1 MSTRK
6 RIDVRL
12 AGTGAVRSGTE
23 PLTFGVPFAD
33 GAFERS
39 QAIRV
44 GGPDGRPIPVQ
55 TECLT
60 TWGKD
65 RRYVK
70 WLLVDALVDVQAD
83 GGLEPGGALSVE
95 YPCAGEPAAAHPEPG
110 IRIAESDD
118 LLSIDTGALRVDFRR
133 SFDAGR
139 PPVTP
144 AVITR
149 CRVKA
154 ADGWHDVLRGD
165 GPVVYMQDAHGTR
178 YDSLSSGFA
187 PEVVLEEAGPL
198 RACVLV
204 KGFLASAN
212 GIRFC
217 PYQLRVHLYAGL
229 ADLRVFHTFV
239 FDQDPKR
246 VELSAVGIDLPLALG
261 GPLRAAAGSDGAA
274 AHWCEHWESLAV
286 LQDDDRRYTVLRDG
300 RPFGA
305 GTRMPGWV
313 SLSGSRASAAVA
325 VRDGWQEF
333 PKGFTLS
340 ERGIDVGIWPEA
352 SGRTLAF
359 STPYEETAVRF
370 AGMEKSSATRSEA
383 EVIEILA
390 RHPTAPLNLKSFNIR
405 SLEEARWV
413 EEMVE
418 KHAPGRIISYNDTN
432 TQNGVGAAKTTEIV
446 IRFSAEPIADEAA
459 QAFCDT
465 VQEPLR
471 AVVDPAYLCATGAV
485 DHFHHAGDPPMAAPD
500 ADLDDYFEP
509 IVVDPVE
516 RCRLYGMM
524 RFGNMVCVH
533 SSAVGWV
540 YLLYKDSDP
549 AKALRYVG
557 PYNNEANDQIM
568 GVWGQ
573 YLRTGDPRH
582 LRIAERYSRAVADT
596 AFVHAFPGH
605 PERVGVMHYHNAHVW
620 SGGYSPSH
628 SILSGILTDYYL
640 TGNRRLLE
648 VAREAGDRI
657 VRLQEP
663 AGILSCRH
671 VGLHR
676 EFTGPLSMLLDVYQA
691 TWDEKYGVLAERSLN
706 WLLRVSREPGMLP
719 NGIGTGGE
727 RGDEAMVSPE
737 HFPEV
742 AWGNKYHLYA
752 PALRCFP
759 SRPLKEFLIAESDY
773 WVWRSPKSLFNYAC
787 TTVCF
792 GYDLTRQ
799 PDYAYYA
806 AHLLRTHLRTA
817 ADDIREERDYDFSL
831 MRLSGF
837 APRLM
842 RIVACE
848 MDRDPDGFESRL
860 AAWVAKRTA
869 MPDRPEI
876 ERPDRAVPVS
886 RGVLSTEPHPL
897 E

>member
-1 MSTRK
+1 MQK
-6 RIDVRL
+6 RIEVRL
-12 AGTGAVRSGTE
+12 AGPGTARAGIE
-23 PLTFGVPFAD
+23 PITFGVPFPD
-33 GAFERS
+33 GALERT
-39 QAIRV
+39 QAVRV
-44 GGPDGRPIPVQ
+44 AGPGGRPVPAQ
-55 TECLT
+55 TDCLT
-60 TWGKD
+60 TWRKD
-65 RRYVK
+65 GRHVK
-70 WLLVDALVDVQAD
+70 WLLVDVQAD
-83 GGLEPGGALSVE
+83 GRIQPRAALSIE
-95 YPCAGEPAAAHPEPG
+95 YPRADEPAADAPDP
-110 IRIAESDD
+110 RIHVAESDD
-118 LLSIDTGALRVDFRR
+118 LLSIDTGALRIDFRR

-139 PPVTP
+139 PPAAP
-144 AVITR
+144 AVISR
-149 CRVKA
+149 CRIKA
-154 ADGWHDVLRGD
+154 DDGWHDVLRGD
-165 GPVVYMQDAHGTR
+165 GPVVYMKDAHGTR

-187 PEVVLEEAGPL
+187 PEVVLEESGPL
-198 RACVLV
+198 RACVLIR
-204 KGFLASAN
+204 GFLASAA

-217 PYQLRVHLYAGL
+217 PYQLRVHLYAGM
-229 ADLRVFHTFV
+229 ADVRIFHTFV

-261 GPLRAAAGSDGAA
+261 ERLRAAAGSDGAA
-274 AHWCEHWESLAV
+274 AHWCERWETLAV
-286 LQDDDRRYTVLRDG
+286 LQDDDRRYRVLRDG

-313 SLSGSRASAAVA
+313 SLAGSRASATVA

-340 ERGIDVGIWPEA
+340 DRGIDVGIWPEA
-352 SGRTLAF
+352 CGRTLAF

-370 AGMEKSSATRSEA
+370 AGMEKSSATRSED

-390 RHPTAPLNLKSFNIR
+390 RNPTAPLNLKSFNIR

-418 KHAPGRIISYNDTN
+418 KHAPGRTISYNDTN
-432 TQNGVGAAKTTEIV
+432 TQTGVGAAKTTEIV
-446 IRFSAEPIADEAA
+446 IRFSAEPTGDEAA
-459 QAFCDT
+459 QAFYDA

-471 AVVDPAYLCATGAV
+471 AVVDPEYLCATGAV
-485 DHFHHAGDPPMAAPD
+485 DHFHHAGDPRMAAPD

-605 PERVGVMHYHNAHVW
+605 PERVGVMHYHNAHQW

-640 TGNRRLLE
+640 TGNRRLLD
-648 VAREAGDRI
+648 VALEAGDRI

-676 EFTGPLSMLLDVYQA
+676 EFAGPLSMLLDVYQA
-691 TWDEKYGVLAERSLN
+691 TWDERYGVLAERSLN
-706 WLLRVSREPGMLP
+706 WLLRVVREPGMLP

-727 RGDEAMVSPE
+727 RGDEAMVSPD

-759 SRPLKEFLIAESDY
+759 SRALKEFLIAESDY
-773 WVWRSPKSLFNYAC
+773 WVWRSPRSLFNYAC
-787 TTVCF
+787 STVCF

-799 PDYAYYA
+799 PEYAYYA
-806 AHLLRTHLRTA
+806 AHLLRTHLRAA
-817 ADDIREERDYDFSL
+817 ADDIREERDFDFSL

-837 APRLM
+837 IPRLM
-842 RIVACE
+842 RIAASE
-848 MDRDPDGFESRL
+848 MDRDPDGFESGL
-860 AAWVAKRTA
+860 AAWVEKRA
-869 MPDRPEI
+869 ALRDRPET
-876 ERPDRAVPVS
+876 ERPDRAVPAS
-886 RGVLSTEPHPL
+886 LGVLSTDPHPAG
-897 E
+897 

>member
-1 MSTRK
+1 MQK
-6 RIDVRL
+6 NVEVRL
-12 AGTGAVRSGTE
+12 AGPGPERAGIE
-23 PLTFGVPFAD
+23 PLTFGVPFPD
-33 GAFERS
+33 GALERG

-44 GGPDGRPIPVQ
+44 TGPDGRPIPAQ
-55 TECLT
+55 TDCLT
-60 TWGKD
+60 TWRKD
-65 RRYVK
+65 GRYVK
-70 WLLVDALVDVQAD
+70 WLLVDVQAD
-83 GGLEPGGALSVE
+83 GRIEPGAALAIE
-95 YPCAGEPAAAHPEPG
+95 YPCAEDPHPADTDP
-110 IRIAESDD
+110 RIHVAQSED
-118 LLSIDTGALRVDFRR
+118 LLSIDTGALRIDFRR
-133 SFDAGR
+133 SFEAGR
-139 PPVTP
+139 PPGAP
-144 AVITR
+144 AVISR

-154 ADGWHDVLRGD
+154 DDGWHDVLRGD
-165 GPVVYMQDAHGTR
+165 GPVVYLQDAHGTR

-187 PEVVLEEAGPL
+187 PEVVLEEAGLL
-198 RACVLV
+198 RACVLI
-204 KGFLASAN
+204 KGFLASAA

-217 PYQLRVHLYAGL
+217 PYQLRVHLYAGM
-229 ADLRVFHTFV
+229 ADVRIFHTFV

-261 GPLRAAAGSDGAA
+261 ERLRAAAGSDGAA
-274 AHWCEHWESLAV
+274 AHWCEHWETMDV
-286 LQDDDRRYTVLRDG
+286 LQDDDRRYRVLRDG

-313 SLSGSRASAAVA
+313 SLAGSRASATVA
-325 VRDGWQEF
+325 VRDAWQEF

-340 ERGIDVGIWPEA
+340 DRGIDVGIWPEA
-352 SGRTLAF
+352 CGRTLAF

-383 EVIEILA
+383 EVIDILA

-418 KHAPGRIISYNDTN
+418 KHAPGRTISYNDTN
-432 TQNGVGAAKTTEIV
+432 TQTGVGAAKTTEIV
-446 IRFSAEPIADEAA
+446 IRFSAEPIGDEAA
-459 QAFCDT
+459 QAFCDAI
-465 VQEPLR
+465 QEPLR
-471 AVVDPAYLCATGAV
+471 AVVDPEYLCASGAV
-485 DHFHHAGDPPMAAPD
+485 DHFHHAGDPRMAAPD

-573 YLRTGDPRH
+573 FLRTGDPRH
-582 LRIAERYSRAVADT
+582 LRTAERYSRAVADT
-596 AFVHAFPGH
+596 AFVHAYPGH
-605 PERVGVMHYHNAHVW
+605 PERVGVMHYHNAHLW

-640 TGNRRLLE
+640 TGNRRLLD

-691 TWDEKYGVLAERSLN
+691 TWDETYGVLAERSLN
-706 WLLRVSREPGMLP
+706 WLLRVVREPGMLP

-727 RGDEAMVSPE
+727 RGDEAMVSPITSRRW
-737 HFPEV
+737 PG
-742 AWGNKYHLYA
+742 ATSTTSTPRRSAASRQG
-752 PALRCFP
+752 RCG
-759 SRPLKEFLIAESDY
+759 SS
-773 WVWRSPKSLFNYAC
+773 
-787 TTVCF
+787 
-792 GYDLTRQ
+792 
-799 PDYAYYA
+799 
-806 AHLLRTHLRTA
+806 
-817 ADDIREERDYDFSL
+817 
-831 MRLSGF
+831 
-837 APRLM
+837 
-842 RIVACE
+842 
-848 MDRDPDGFESRL
+848 
-860 AAWVAKRTA
+860 
-869 MPDRPEI
+869 
-876 ERPDRAVPVS
+876 
-886 RGVLSTEPHPL
+886 
-897 E
+897 

>member
-1 MSTRK
+1 MNK
-6 RIDVRL
+6 QKKIEVRL
-12 AGTGAVRSGTE
+12 AGTGTARGTE

-33 GAFERS
+33 GALERA

-44 GGPDGRPIPVQ
+44 TSPDGRPTPVQ
-55 TECLT
+55 TDCLT
-60 TWGKD
+60 TWRKD
-65 RRYVK
+65 GRHVK
-70 WLLVDALVDVQAD
+70 WLLVDVQAD
-83 GGLEPGGALSVE
+83 GRIEPGAVLSVE
-95 YPCAGEPAAAHPEPG
+95 YPCAAADQQPAAVEPG
-110 IRIAESDD
+110 IHIAESADS
-118 LLSIDTGALRVDFRR
+118 LSIDTGALRIDFRR
-133 SFDAGR
+133 SFDAPR
-139 PPVTP
+139 PRATP
-144 AVITR
+144 TVITR

-154 ADGWHDVLRGD
+154 DDGWHDVLRGD

-198 RACVLV
+198 RACVLI
-204 KGFLASAN
+204 KGFLASPT

-217 PYQLRVHLYAGL
+217 PYQLRVHLYAGM
-229 ADLRVFHTFV
+229 ADVRIFHTFV
-239 FDQDPKR
+239 FDQDPRR
-246 VELSAVGIDLPLALG
+246 VELSSVGIDLPLALG
-261 GPLRAAAGSDGAA
+261 EPLRAAAGSDGSAA

-333 PKGFTLS
+333 PTGFTLS
-340 ERGIDVGIWPEA
+340 GRGVDVGIWPEA
-352 SGRTLAF
+352 CGRTLAF

-370 AGMEKSSATRSEA
+370 AGMEKSSATRSED

-390 RHPTAPLNLKSFNIR
+390 RNPTAPLNLKSFNIR

-418 KHAPGRIISYNDTN
+418 KHAAGRTISYNDTN
-432 TQNGVGAAKTTEIV
+432 TRNGVGAAKTTEIV
-446 IRFSAEPIADEAA
+446 IRFSAEPIDDKAA
-459 QAFCDT
+459 QAFCDA

-485 DHFHHAGDPPMAAPD
+485 DHFHHAGDPRMAAPD

-557 PYNNEANDQIM
+557 PYHNEANDQIM

-605 PERVGVMHYHNAHVW
+605 PERVGVMHYHNAHLW

-706 WLLRVSREPGMLP
+706 WLLRVVREPGMLP
-719 NGIGTGGE
+719 NGIATGGE
-727 RGDEAMVSPE
+727 RGDEAMVSPD

-759 SRPLKEFLIAESDY
+759 SRALKEFLIAESDY

-787 TTVCF
+787 STVCF
-792 GYDLTRQ
+792 GYDLTRRAE
-799 PDYAYYA
+799 YAYYA
-806 AHLLRTHLRTA
+806 AHLLRTHLRAA
-817 ADDIREERDYDFSL
+817 ADDIREERDFDFSL

-837 APRLM
+837 IPRLM
-842 RIVACE
+842 RIVADE
-848 MDRDPDGFESRL
+848 MDRDPDGFESGL
-860 AAWVAKRTA
+860 AAWVEKRA
-869 MPDRPEI
+869 ALPDRPET

-886 RGVLSTEPHPL
+886 RGVLSTDPHPAG
-897 E
+897 

>member
-1 MSTRK
+1 MSTHK
-6 RIDVRL
+6 PIEVRL
-12 AGTGAVRSGTE
+12 AGTREVRSGTE
-23 PLTFGVPFAD
+23 PLTFGVPFAE
-33 GAFERS
+33 GALELPA
-39 QAIRV
+39 AIRV
-44 GGPDGRPIPVQ
+44 AGPDGRPIPAQ
-55 TECLT
+55 TDCLT
-60 TWGKD
+60 TWRKD
-65 RRYVK
+65 RRHVK
-70 WLLVDALVDVQAD
+70 WLLVDVQAD
-83 GGLEPGGALSVE
+83 GRLEPGAALSIE
-95 YPCAGEPAAAHPEPG
+95 YPHAAEPAADDAGPH
-110 IRIAESDD
+110 IRTTESDD
-118 LLSIDTGALRVDFRR
+118 LLSVDTGALRIDFRR

-139 PPVTP
+139 PPASP
-144 AVITR
+144 AAISRCLVKTR
-149 CRVKA
+149 
-154 ADGWHDVLRGD
+154 DGWQDVLRGD
-165 GPVVYMQDAHGTR
+165 GPVLYMKDAHGTR

-204 KGFLASAN
+204 KGFLASAT

-217 PYQLRVHLYAGL
+217 PYQLRMHLYAGM

-239 FDQDPKR
+239 FDHDPRR
-246 VELSAVGIDLPLALG
+246 VELSAVGIDLPLELG
-261 GPLRAAAGSDGAA
+261 DRLRAAAGSDDDDA
-274 AHWCEHWESLAV
+274 AHWCERWETLAV

-352 SGRTLAF
+352 CGRTLAF

-383 EVIEILA
+383 EVVEILA

-418 KHAPGRIISYNDTN
+418 KHAPGRTISYNDTN

-446 IRFSAEPIADEAA
+446 IRFSAEPAGDAAA
-459 QAFCDT
+459 QAFCDA

-471 AVVDPAYLCATGAV
+471 AVVDPEHLCATGAV
-485 DHFHHAGDPPMAAPD
+485 DHFYPAGNPRMTGPD

-524 RFGNMVCVH
+524 RFGNAVCVH

-573 YLRTGDPRH
+573 YLRTGDPRY
-582 LRIAERYSRAVADT
+582 LRIAERYSRIVADVG
-596 AFVHAFPGH
+596 FVHAFPGH
-605 PERVGVMHYHNAHVW
+605 PERVGVMHYHNAHQW

-648 VAREAGDRI
+648 VAREAADRI
-657 VRLQEP
+657 VRTQEP
-663 AGILSCRH
+663 ASILSCRH

-691 TWDEKYGVLAERSLN
+691 TWDEKYGLLAERSLN
-706 WLLRVSREPGMLP
+706 WMLRVVREPGMLP
-719 NGIGTGGE
+719 NGIGTGGV
-727 RGDEAMVSPE
+727 RGDEAMVTPDS
-737 HFPEV
+737 FPEV

-759 SRPLKEFLIAESDY
+759 SAALKEFLIAEADY
-773 WVWRSPKSLFNYAC
+773 WVWQSPKSLFNYAC
-787 TTVCF
+787 STVCF
-792 GYDLTRQ
+792 AYDLSHR
-799 PDYAYYA
+799 PEYAYYA
-806 AHLLRTHLRTA
+806 AHLLRTHLREA
-817 ADDIREERDYDFSL
+817 VDDIRQERDFDFSL

-837 APRLM
+837 IPRLM

-848 MDRDPDGFESRL
+848 MDRDPDGFESGL
-860 AAWVAKRTA
+860 SAWVAKREA
-869 MPDRPEI
+869 MPDRPEA
-876 ERPDRAVPVS
+876 ERPDTATPVS
-886 RGVLSTEPHPL
+886 LGVLSTEPHPVG
-897 E
+897 

>member
-1 MSTRK
+1 MQN
-6 RIDVRL
+6 RIEVRL
-12 AGTGAVRSGTE
+12 AGPGTERAGIE
-23 PLTFGVPFAD
+23 PLTFGVPFPD
-33 GAFERS
+33 GELERG
-39 QAIRV
+39 QTIRV
-44 GGPDGRPIPVQ
+44 TGPIPAQ
-55 TECLT
+55 TDCLT
-60 TWGKD
+60 TWRKD
-65 RRYVK
+65 DRHVK
-70 WLLVDALVDVQAD
+70 WLLVDVQA
-83 GGLEPGGALSVE
+83 GGRIEPGAALAIE
-95 YPCAGEPAAAHPEPG
+95 YPCAADPHPADTGPR
-110 IRIAESDD
+110 IRVAESDD
-118 LLSIDTGALRVDFRR
+118 LLSIDTGALRIDFRR
-133 SFDAGR
+133 SFEAGR
-139 PPVTP
+139 PPAAP
-144 AVITR
+144 AVISR

-154 ADGWHDVLRGD
+154 DDGWHDVLRGD
-165 GPVVYMQDAHGTR
+165 GPVVYLQDAHGTR

-198 RACVLV
+198 RACVLI
-204 KGFLASAN
+204 KGFLASAA

-217 PYQLRVHLYAGL
+217 PYQLRVHLYAGM
-229 ADLRVFHTFV
+229 ADVRIFHTFV

-246 VELSAVGIDLPLALG
+246 VELSAIGVDLPLALG
-261 GPLRAAAGSDGAA
+261 ERLRAAAGSDGAA
-274 AHWCEHWESLAV
+274 AHWCEHWETMDV
-286 LQDDDRRYTVLRDG
+286 LQDDDRRYRVLRDG
-300 RPFGA
+300 QPFGA

-313 SLSGSRASAAVA
+313 SLAGSRASATVA
-325 VRDGWQEF
+325 VRDAWQEF

-340 ERGIDVGIWPEA
+340 DRGIDVGIWPEA
-352 SGRTLAF
+352 CGRTLAF

-383 EVIEILA
+383 EVIDILA

-418 KHAPGRIISYNDTN
+418 KHAPGRTISYNDTN

-446 IRFSAEPIADEAA
+446 IRFSAEPVGDEAA
-459 QAFCDT
+459 QGFCDA

-471 AVVDPAYLCATGAV
+471 AVVDPEHLCASGAV
-485 DHFHHAGDPPMAAPD
+485 DHFHHAGDPRMAAPD

-540 YLLYKDSDP
+540 YLLYKDADP

-557 PYNNEANDQIM
+557 PYNNEANDQVM

-596 AFVHAFPGH
+596 AFVHAYPGH
-605 PERVGVMHYHNAHVW
+605 PERVGVMHYHNAHLW

-648 VAREAGDRI
+648 VAREAGDRL

-706 WLLRVSREPGMLP
+706 WLLRVVREPGMLP

-727 RGDEAMVSPE
+727 RGDEAMVSPD

-759 SRPLKEFLIAESDY
+759 SRALKEFLIAESDY
-773 WVWRSPKSLFNYAC
+773 WVWRSPRSLFNYAC

-792 GYDLTRQ
+792 GYDLTRR
-799 PDYAYYA
+799 PEYAYYA
-806 AHLLRTHLRTA
+806 AHLLRTHLRAA
-817 ADDIREERDYDFSL
+817 ADDIREERDFDFSL

-837 APRLM
+837 IPRLM
-842 RIVACE
+842 RTVACE
-848 MDRDPDGFESRL
+848 MDRDPDGFESGL
-860 AAWVAKRTA
+860 AAWVEKRA
-869 MPDRPEI
+869 ALPDRPEI
-876 ERPDRAVPVS
+876 ERPDRAAPVS
-886 RGVLSTEPHPL
+886 RGVLSTDPHPAR
-897 E
+897 

>member
-1 MSTRK
+1 MTTQKS
-6 RIDVRL
+6 IEVRL
-12 AGTGAVRSGTE
+12 AGPETSRAGTE

-33 GAFERS
+33 GALERT

-44 GGPDGRPIPVQ
+44 TGPDGHPIPAQ
-55 TECLT
+55 TDCLT
-60 TWGKD
+60 TWRKD
-65 RRYVK
+65 GRHVK
-70 WLLVDALVDVQAD
+70 WLLVDVQAD
-83 GGLEPGGALSVE
+83 GRIEPGAALSIE
-95 YPCAGEPAAAHPEPG
+95 YPRADEPAADDPDPC
-110 IRIAESDD
+110 IRVAESDD
-118 LLSIDTGALRVDFRR
+118 LLSIDTGALRIDFRR

-139 PPVTP
+139 PPAAP
-144 AVITR
+144 AVISR

-154 ADGWHDVLRGD
+154 DDGWHDVLRGD
-165 GPVVYMQDAHGTR
+165 GPVVYTKDAHGTR

-187 PEVVLEEAGPL
+187 PEVVLEESGPL
-198 RACVLV
+198 RACVLI
-204 KGFLASAN
+204 KGYLASAA

-217 PYQLRVHLYAGL
+217 PYQLRVHLYAGM
-229 ADLRVFHTFV
+229 ADVRIFHTFV

-246 VELSAVGIDLPLALG
+246 VELSSVGIDLPLELG
-261 GPLRAAAGSDGAA
+261 NGLRAAAGSDGAA
-274 AHWCEHWESLAV
+274 AHWCEHWETLAV

-313 SLSGSRASAAVA
+313 SLAGSRASATVA

-340 ERGIDVGIWPEA
+340 DRGIDVGIWPEA
-352 SGRTLAF
+352 CGRTLAF

-383 EVIEILA
+383 EVIEILE
-390 RHPTAPLNLKSFNIR
+390 RNPTAPLNLKSFNIR

-418 KHAPGRIISYNDTN
+418 KHAPGRTISYNDTN

-446 IRFSAEPIADEAA
+446 IRFSAGPTGDETA
-459 QAFCDT
+459 QAFCDA

-471 AVVDPAYLCATGAV
+471 AVVDPQYLCATGAV
-485 DHFHHAGDPPMAAPD
+485 DHFHHAGDPRMAAPD

-524 RFGNMVCVH
+524 RFGNLVCVH

-557 PYNNEANDQIM
+557 PYNNEANDQVM
-568 GVWGQ
+568 GVWAQ

-596 AFVHAFPGH
+596 AFVHAYPGH
-605 PERVGVMHYHNAHVW
+605 PERVGVMHYHNAHLW

-628 SILSGILTDYYL
+628 SILSGILTDYYV
-640 TGNRRLLE
+640 TGNRRLLD
-648 VAREAGDRI
+648 VALEAGDRI

-691 TWDEKYGVLAERSLN
+691 TWDERYGVLAERSLN
-706 WLLRVSREPGMLP
+706 WLLRVVREPGMLP
-719 NGIGTGGE
+719 NGIATGGE
-727 RGDEAMVSPE
+727 RGDEAMVSPD

-759 SRPLKEFLIAESDY
+759 SRALREFLIAESDY
-773 WVWRSPKSLFNYAC
+773 WVWRSPRSLFNYAC

-792 GYDLTRQ
+792 GYDLTRR
-799 PDYAYYA
+799 PEYAYYA
-806 AHLLRTHLRTA
+806 AHLLRTHLRAA
-817 ADDIREERDYDFSL
+817 ADDIREERDFDFAL

-837 APRLM
+837 IPRLM
-842 RIVACE
+842 RVVADE
-848 MDRDPDGFESRL
+848 MDGDPDGFESGL
-860 AAWVAKRTA
+860 AAWVEKRA
-869 MPDRPEI
+869 ALPERQET
-876 ERPDRAVPVS
+876 ERPDRAVPAS
-886 RGVLSTEPHPL
+886 LGVLSTEPHPAG
-897 E
+897 

>member
-1 MSTRK
+1 MQK
-6 RIDVRL
+6 KIEVRL
-12 AGTGAVRSGTE
+12 AGLGTARAGIE
-23 PLTFGVPFAD
+23 PLTFGVPFPD
-33 GAFERS
+33 GALERT
-39 QAIRV
+39 QAVRV
-44 GGPDGRPIPVQ
+44 AGPDGRPVPAQ
-55 TECLT
+55 TDCLT
-60 TWGKD
+60 TWRKD
-65 RRYVK
+65 GRHVK
-70 WLLVDALVDVQAD
+70 WLLVDVQAD
-83 GGLEPGGALSVE
+83 GRIQPGAALSIE
-95 YPCAGEPAAAHPEPG
+95 YPRADEPAADAPDP
-110 IRIAESDD
+110 RIHVAESDD
-118 LLSIDTGALRVDFRR
+118 LLSIDTGALRIDFRR

-139 PPVTP
+139 PPAAP
-144 AVITR
+144 AVISR
-149 CRVKA
+149 CRIKA
-154 ADGWHDVLRGD
+154 DDGWHDVLRGD

-187 PEVVLEEAGPL
+187 PEVVLEESGPL
-198 RACVLV
+198 RACVLI
-204 KGFLASAN
+204 KGFLASAA

-217 PYQLRVHLYAGL
+217 PYQLRVHLYAGM
-229 ADLRVFHTFV
+229 ADVRIFHTFV

-261 GPLRAAAGSDGAA
+261 ERLRAAAGSDGAA
-274 AHWCEHWESLAV
+274 AHWCERWESLAV
-286 LQDDDRRYTVLRDG
+286 LQDDDRRYSVLRDG
-300 RPFGA
+300 RPFGD

-313 SLSGSRASAAVA
+313 SLAGSRASATVA

-340 ERGIDVGIWPEA
+340 DRGIDVGIWPEA
-352 SGRTLAF
+352 CGRTLAF

-413 EEMVE
+413 EAMVE
-418 KHAPGRIISYNDTN
+418 KHAAGRTISYNDTN
-432 TQNGVGAAKTTEIV
+432 TQTGVGAAKTTEIV
-446 IRFSAEPIADEAA
+446 IRFSAEPTGDEAA
-459 QAFCDT
+459 QAFCDA

-471 AVVDPAYLCATGAV
+471 AVVDPEYLCATGAV
-485 DHFHHAGDPPMAAPD
+485 DHFHHAGDPRMAAPD

-533 SSAVGWV
+533 SSAVGWA

-605 PERVGVMHYHNAHVW
+605 PERVGVMHYHNAHQW

-640 TGNRRLLE
+640 TGNRRLLD
-648 VAREAGDRI
+648 VALEAGDRI

-691 TWDEKYGVLAERSLN
+691 TWDERYGVLAERSLN
-706 WLLRVSREPGMLP
+706 WLLRVVREPGMLP

-727 RGDEAMVSPE
+727 RGDEAMVSPD

-742 AWGNKYHLYA
+742 AWGNKYHVYA

-759 SRPLKEFLIAESDY
+759 SRALKEFLIAESDY
-773 WVWRSPKSLFNYAC
+773 WVWRSPRSLFNYAC
-787 TTVCF
+787 STVCF

-799 PDYAYYA
+799 PECAYYA
-806 AHLLRTHLRTA
+806 AHLLRTHLRAA
-817 ADDIREERDYDFSL
+817 ADDIREERDFDFSL

-837 APRLM
+837 IPRLM
-842 RIVACE
+842 HIAASE
-848 MDRDPDGFESRL
+848 MDRDPDGFESGL
-860 AAWVAKRTA
+860 ATWVEKRA
-869 MPDRPEI
+869 ALPDRPEI
-876 ERPDRAVPVS
+876 ERPDRAVPAS
-886 RGVLSTEPHPL
+886 RGVLSTDPHPSG
-897 E
+897 